1 MFEPTAGRTFG
12 SNRRQMAAWIIPPA
26 GHGNVRIVQVGSGSS
41 LTRPITEWHKALQ
54 ETAASIAQDGE
65 KSATDRLRK
74 ATGPL
79 SKRLGKS
86 KSPDPFDLFEDSQ
99 PRQLVKRRT
108 AMDVACVPLLMRDLK
123 GYSKTLGF
131 PATAHH
137 V

>member
-86 KSPDPFDLFEDSQ
+86 KSPDPFDLFGAAHMPDFET
-99 PRQLVKRRT
+99 RLLKEYGLKRKSTEWVR
-108 AMDVACVPLLMRDLK
+108 AWKLK
-123 GYSKTLGF
+123 
-131 PATAHH
+131 
-137 V
+137 